1 MNAAAHALSA
11 NLAAR
16 TSAPV
21 LATRALQSGYGDA
34 MVLKGIDVTLAPG
47 EVLAILGK
55 NGMGKS
61 TLLKTLMGY
70 IRPAQGDVVLF
81 GESAAG
87 LPPNRIARRDVA
99 YVPQEK
105 ALFQDLSV
113 EENLK
118 LALRRDRD
126 FLPMFARIEDLF
138 PFLKER
144 LKQKAGT
151 LSGGEQKMLLVA
163 RALIRRPRLVLID
176 EITEG
181 MQPSV
186 IERLGGILRHE
197 RDESGT
203 AMLLVEQHVSFAF
216 AVANRYA
223 VMELGEIAASGAVAD
238 PAGPATVSRYLSL

>member
-1 MNAAAHALSA
+1 M
-11 NLAAR
+11 
-16 TSAPV
+16 SAPNV
-21 LATRALQSGYGDA
+21 VHVEGLVSGYGEA
-34 MVLKGIDVTLAPG
+34 MVLKGIDLRLARG
-47 EVLAILGK
+47 EVVAILGK

-70 IRPAQGDVVLF
+70 IRPKSGEISLF
-81 GESAAG
+81 DERTTT

-99 YVPQEK
+99 YIPQEK

-118 LALRRDRD
+118 LALFRDRD
-126 FLPMFARIEDLF
+126 FKPMFARIEDLF
-138 PFLKER
+138 PFLKDR

-163 RALIRRPRLVLID
+163 RALIRQPRLILID

-186 IERLGGILRHE
+186 IERLVGILSRE
-197 RDESGT
+197 RDSAGT
-203 AMLLVEQHVSFAF
+203 TMLLVEQHVRFAF

-223 VMELGEIAASGAVAD
+223 VLELGEVPAAGKTSDSTAKD
-238 PAGPATVSRYLSL
+238 TVSRFLSL

>member
-1 MNAAAHALSA
+1 MS
-11 NLAAR
+11 
-16 TSAPV
+16 T
-21 LATRALQSGYGDA
+21 ATIVKVAGLVSGYGEA
-34 MVLKGIDVTLAPG
+34 MVLKGIDLQLARG
-47 EVLAILGK
+47 EVVAILGK

-70 IRPAQGDVVLF
+70 IRPRSGEIALF
-81 GESAAG
+81 EQRTNA

-99 YVPQEK
+99 YIPQEK

-118 LALRRDRD
+118 LALDRDRD
-126 FLPMFARIEDLF
+126 FKPLFERIEDLF

-163 RALIRRPRLVLID
+163 RALIRQPKLILID

-186 IERLGGILRHE
+186 IERLVGILSRE
-197 RDESGT
+197 RDSAGT
-203 AMLLVEQHVSFAF
+203 TMLLVEQHVKFAF

-223 VMELGEIAASGAVAD
+223 VLELGEVPAAGETAD
-238 PAGPATVSRYLSL
+238 PASRDTVARYLSL

>member
-1 MNAAAHALSA
+1 MSTSSA
-11 NLAAR
+11 
-16 TSAPV
+16 V
-21 LATRALQSGYGDA
+21 DIGALQSGYGEA
-34 MVLKGIDVTLAPG
+34 MVLKGIDLTLARG
-47 EVLAILGK
+47 EVVAIMGK

-70 IRPAQGDVVLF
+70 IRPKSGDITLF
-81 GESAAG
+81 GERIAG

-99 YVPQEK
+99 YIPQEQ

-118 LALRRDRD
+118 LALARDRD
-126 FLPMFARIEDLF
+126 FKPLFARIDDLF
-138 PFLKER
+138 PFLKQR
-144 LKQKAGT
+144 LRQKAGT

-163 RALIRRPRLVLID
+163 RALIRQPKLILID

-186 IERLGGILRHE
+186 IERLVGILTRE
-197 RDESGT
+197 RDRSGT
-203 AMLLVEQHVSFAF
+203 SMLLVEQHVHFAF

-223 VMELGEIAASGAVAD
+223 VLELGEIPAVGSTAD
-238 PAGPATVSRYLSL
+238 PAAQETVARFLSL

>member
-1 MNAAAHALSA
+1 MNAQAA
-11 NLAAR
+11 
-16 TSAPV
+16 V
-21 LATRALQSGYGDA
+21 KIDALQSGYGEA
-34 MVLKGIDVTLAPG
+34 MVLKGLDLTLARG
-47 EVLAILGK
+47 EAVAILGK

-70 IRPAQGDVVLF
+70 IRPKSGDIALF
-81 GESAAG
+81 GERTVG

-99 YVPQEK
+99 YIPQEQ
-105 ALFQDLSV
+105 ALFQDLAV

-118 LALRRDRD
+118 LALERDRD
-126 FLPMFARIEDLF
+126 FKPLFARIEDLF

-144 LKQKAGT
+144 LRQKAGT

-163 RALIRRPRLVLID
+163 RALIRQPKLILID

-186 IERLGGILRHE
+186 IERLVGILKRE
-197 RDESGT
+197 RDSAGT
-203 AMLLVEQHVSFAF
+203 SLLLVEQHVHFAF

-223 VMELGEIAASGAVAD
+223 VLERGEIPAAGSTAD
-238 PAGPATVSRYLSL
+238 PSAQATVARFLSL

>member
-1 MNAAAHALSA
+1 MNAQAA
-11 NLAAR
+11 
-16 TSAPV
+16 V
-21 LATRALQSGYGDA
+21 KIDALQSGYGEA
-34 MVLKGIDVTLAPG
+34 MVLKGIDLTLARG
-47 EVLAILGK
+47 EAVALLGK

-70 IRPAQGDVVLF
+70 IRPKSGDITLF
-81 GESAAG
+81 GERSAG

-99 YVPQEK
+99 YIPQEQ

-118 LALRRDRD
+118 LALERDRD
-126 FLPMFARIEDLF
+126 FKPSFARIDDLF

-144 LKQKAGT
+144 LRQKAGT

-163 RALIRRPRLVLID
+163 RALIRRPKLILID

-186 IERLGGILRHE
+186 IERLTGILQRE
-197 RDESGT
+197 RDSAGT
-203 AMLLVEQHVSFAF
+203 SLLLVEQHVRFAF

-223 VMELGEIAASGAVAD
+223 VLELGEIPAAGSTTD
-238 PAGPATVSRYLSL
+238 PAAQATVARYLSL

>member
-1 MNAAAHALSA
+1 MNAP
-11 NLAAR
+11 
-16 TSAPV
+16 PV
-21 LATRALQSGYGDA
+21 IQTNALQSGYGDA
-34 MVLKGIDVTLAPG
+34 MVLKGIDLAIASG

-70 IRPAQGDVVLF
+70 IRPAHGGISLF
-81 GESAAG
+81 GEPAAG
-87 LPPNRIARRDVA
+87 IPPNRIALRDVA
-99 YVPQEK
+99 YIPQEK

-113 EENLK
+113 EDNLK

-126 FLPMFARIEDLF
+126 FRPTFARIENLF
-138 PFLKER
+138 PFLKQR

-163 RALIRRPRLVLID
+163 RALIRRPKLILID

-186 IERLGGILRHE
+186 IERLTGILRRE

-203 AMLLVEQHVSFAF
+203 AMLLVEQHVPFAF
-216 AVANRYA
+216 SVANRYA
-223 VMELGEIAASGAVAD
+223 VMELGEIPASGHTSEAA
-238 PAGPATVSRYLSL
+238 APATVSRFLSL

>member
-1 MNAAAHALSA
+1 MNAPLVIET
-11 NLAAR
+11 N
-16 TSAPV
+16 
-21 LATRALQSGYGDA
+21 ALQSGYGDA
-34 MVLKGIDVTLAPG
+34 MVLKGIDLAIAPG

-70 IRPAQGDVVLF
+70 IRPAQGGISLF
-81 GESAAG
+81 GEPAAG
-87 LPPNRIARRDVA
+87 MPPNRIARRDVA
-99 YVPQEK
+99 YIPQEK

-113 EENLK
+113 EDNLK

-126 FLPMFARIEDLF
+126 FRPMFARIEDLF
-138 PFLKER
+138 PFLKQR

-163 RALIRRPRLVLID
+163 RALIRRPKLILID

-186 IERLGGILRHE
+186 IERLTGILCRE

-203 AMLLVEQHVSFAF
+203 AMLLVEQHVPFAF
-216 AVANRYA
+216 SVANRYA
-223 VMELGEIAASGAVAD
+223 VMELGEIPASGHTSEATA
-238 PAGPATVSRYLSL
+238 PATVSRFLSL

>member
-1 MNAAAHALSA
+1 MSTA
-11 NLAAR
+11 NIVQVEGL
-16 TSAPV
+16 V
-21 LATRALQSGYGDA
+21 SGYGEA
-34 MVLKGIDVTLAPG
+34 MVLKGIDLRLDRG
-47 EVLAILGK
+47 EVVAILGK

-70 IRPAQGDVVLF
+70 IRPKSGEISLF
-81 GESAAG
+81 DERTTA

-99 YVPQEK
+99 YIPQEK

-118 LALRRDRD
+118 LALIRDRD
-126 FLPMFARIEDLF
+126 FKPLFERIEDLF

-163 RALIRRPRLVLID
+163 RALIRQPKLILID

-186 IERLGGILRHE
+186 IERLVGILSRE
-197 RDESGT
+197 RDSAGT
-203 AMLLVEQHVSFAF
+203 TMLLVEQHVRFAF

-223 VMELGEIAASGAVAD
+223 VLELGEVPAAGKTSDSTAKD
-238 PAGPATVSRYLSL
+238 TVSRFLSL

>member
-1 MNAAAHALSA
+1 MSAAKIVNVEGL
-11 NLAAR
+11 
-16 TSAPV
+16 V
-21 LATRALQSGYGDA
+21 SGYGEA
-34 MVLKGIDVTLAPG
+34 MVLKGIDLQLERG
-47 EVLAILGK
+47 EVVAILGK

-70 IRPAQGDVVLF
+70 IRPKSGEIALF
-81 GESAAG
+81 DERTTA

-99 YVPQEK
+99 YIPQEK

-118 LALRRDRD
+118 LALNRDRD
-126 FLPMFARIEDLF
+126 FGPLFERIEDLF

-163 RALIRRPRLVLID
+163 RALIRQPKLILID

-186 IERLGGILRHE
+186 IERLVGILSRE
-197 RDESGT
+197 RDSAGT
-203 AMLLVEQHVSFAF
+203 TMLLVEQHVKFAF

-223 VMELGEIAASGAVAD
+223 VLELGEVPVAGKTSD
-238 PAGPATVSRYLSL
+238 PMARDSVARFLSL

>member
-1 MNAAAHALSA
+1 MSALPIIQTNALK
-11 NLAAR
+11 
-16 TSAPV
+16 
-21 LATRALQSGYGDA
+21 SGYGDA
-34 MVLKGIDVTLAPG
+34 MVLKGIDLAIAPG

-70 IRPAQGDVVLF
+70 IRPAHGGIALF
-81 GESAAG
+81 GEPVAG
-87 LPPNRIARRDVA
+87 IPPNRIARRDVA
-99 YVPQEK
+99 YIPQEK

-113 EENLK
+113 EDNLK

-126 FLPMFARIEDLF
+126 FRPMFARIEDLF
-138 PFLKER
+138 PFLKQR

-163 RALIRRPRLVLID
+163 RALIRRPKLILID

-186 IERLGGILRHE
+186 IERLTGILRRE

-203 AMLLVEQHVSFAF
+203 AMLLVEQHVPFAF
-216 AVANRYA
+216 SVANRYA
-223 VMELGEIAASGAVAD
+223 VMELGEIPASGYTSEAA
-238 PAGPATVSRYLSL
+238 APATVSRFLSL

>member
-1 MNAAAHALSA
+1 MNAPSVIQT
-11 NLAAR
+11 N
-16 TSAPV
+16 
-21 LATRALQSGYGDA
+21 ALQSGYGDA
-34 MVLKGIDVTLAPG
+34 MVLKGIDLAIAPG

-70 IRPAQGDVVLF
+70 IRPAHGGIALF
-81 GESAAG
+81 GEPTAG
-87 LPPNRIARRDVA
+87 IPPNRIARREVA
-99 YVPQEK
+99 YIPQEK

-113 EENLK
+113 EDNLK

-126 FLPMFARIEDLF
+126 FRPMFARIEDLF
-138 PFLKER
+138 PFLKQR

-163 RALIRRPRLVLID
+163 RALIRRPKLILID

-186 IERLGGILRHE
+186 IERLTGILRRE

-203 AMLLVEQHVSFAF
+203 AMLLVEQHVPFAF
-216 AVANRYA
+216 SVANRYA
-223 VMELGEIAASGAVAD
+223 VMELGEIPASGHTSEAA
-238 PAGPATVSRYLSL
+238 APATVSRFLSL

>member
-1 MNAAAHALSA
+1 MNASM
-11 NLAAR
+11 
-16 TSAPV
+16 V
-21 LATRALQSGYGDA
+21 VKVDALQSGYGEA
-34 MVLKGIDVTLAPG
+34 MVLKGLDLTLARG
-47 EVLAILGK
+47 EVVAILGK

-61 TLLKTLMGY
+61 TLLKTLMGF
-70 IRPAQGDVVLF
+70 IRPKSGDIALF
-81 GESAAG
+81 GERTAG
-87 LPPNRIARRDVA
+87 MAPNRIARRDVA
-99 YVPQEK
+99 YIPQEK

-118 LALRRDRD
+118 LALARDRD
-126 FLPMFARIEDLF
+126 FKPLFARIEDLF

-163 RALIRRPRLVLID
+163 RALIRQPKLILID

-186 IERLGGILRHE
+186 IERLVGILRRE
-197 RDESGT
+197 CDTAGT
-203 AMLLVEQHVSFAF
+203 TMLLVEQHVRFAF

-223 VMELGEIAASGAVAD
+223 VLELGEIPAAGATAD
-238 PAGPATVSRYLSL
+238 PSAHATVARFLSL

>member
-1 MNAAAHALSA
+1 MSAQAA
-11 NLAAR
+11 
-16 TSAPV
+16 V
-21 LATRALQSGYGDA
+21 KIDALQSGYGEA
-34 MVLKGIDVTLAPG
+34 MVLKGIDLTLARG
-47 EVLAILGK
+47 EAVALLGK

-70 IRPAQGDVVLF
+70 IRPKSGDIALF
-81 GESAAG
+81 GERTAG

-99 YVPQEK
+99 YIPQEQ

-118 LALRRDRD
+118 LALERDRD
-126 FLPMFARIEDLF
+126 FKPSFARIEDLF
-138 PFLKER
+138 PFLKDR
-144 LKQKAGT
+144 LRQKAGT

-163 RALIRRPRLVLID
+163 RALIRKPKLILID

-186 IERLGGILRHE
+186 IERLTGILQRE
-197 RDESGT
+197 RDSAGT
-203 AMLLVEQHVSFAF
+203 SLLLVEQHVRFAF

-223 VMELGEIAASGAVAD
+223 VLDLGEIPAAGSTAD
-238 PAGPATVSRYLSL
+238 PSAQATVARYLSL